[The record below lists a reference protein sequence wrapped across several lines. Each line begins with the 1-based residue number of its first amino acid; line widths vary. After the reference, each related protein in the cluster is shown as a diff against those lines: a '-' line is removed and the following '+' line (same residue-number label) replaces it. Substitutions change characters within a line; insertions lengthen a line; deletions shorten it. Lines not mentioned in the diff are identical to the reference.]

1 VQARAQ
7 RLVTRIS
14 PKSNTQMIQEIYRK
28 SFGRDCT
35 SDELAAAQSF
45 VGSVDHE
52 NLGHLAQALLAS
64 NEFSFID

>member
-1 VQARAQ
+1 
-7 RLVTRIS
+7 
-14 PKSNTQMIQEIYRK
+14 MIQEIYRK